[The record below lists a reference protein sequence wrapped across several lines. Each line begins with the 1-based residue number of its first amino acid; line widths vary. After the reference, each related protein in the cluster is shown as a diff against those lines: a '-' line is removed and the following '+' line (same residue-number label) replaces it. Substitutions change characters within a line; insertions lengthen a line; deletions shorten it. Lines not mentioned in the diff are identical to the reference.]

1 MNNVRN
7 HVQLIGHL
15 GQDAEIKK
23 FENGGIIANVSLAT
37 TETYKNQKGEKIDK
51 TSWHRIVG
59 KGKIAEIMEKYFTK
73 GIEIAVMG
81 RLNYRNYTD
90 KDGNE
95 RTITEINILD
105 FSFLGKNK
113 KAA

>member
-15 GQDAEIKK
+15 GQDATIKK
-23 FENGGIIANVSLAT
+23 FDNGDMIANVSIAT
-37 TETYKNQKGEKIDK
+37 TATYKNNKGEKVDK

-59 KGKIAEIMEKYFTK
+59 RGKTAELMEKYFTK
-73 GIEIAVMG
+73 GKEVAIMG

-95 RTITEINILD
+95 RTITEIMILD
-105 FSFLGKNK
+105 FSFIGKNK
-113 KAA
+113 AA